1 MLQKQI
7 DDLKQQLSSQTSL
20 ISQLCKPNKRKNK
33 LKSVDFDQVII
44 EEDNEDGHQ
53 ESKFD
58 GELSIVAAAANN
70 QGEIPTDGET
80 TQVIEDLSL
89 LRKLSIELNKN
100 YEKFNEFRRSLN
112 IYNNNNKSVSQSK
125 ENIATNVAQ
134 EVEKQ
139 FKSLLQ
145 ERLIQSQRE
154 KHLIEEALGKC
165 QKTGKQSKPVEAN

>member
-80 TQVIEDLSL
+80 T
-89 LRKLSIELNKN
+89 
-100 YEKFNEFRRSLN
+100 
-112 IYNNNNKSVSQSK
+112 
-125 ENIATNVAQ
+125 
-134 EVEKQ
+134 
-139 FKSLLQ
+139 
-145 ERLIQSQRE
+145 
-154 KHLIEEALGKC
+154 
-165 QKTGKQSKPVEAN
+165 